1 MSLNSMTG
9 FGRLEKTAANLN
21 LVMEMR
27 TLNHRYLDISVSLS
41 RQIPQTWENEIRGA
55 VEEKI
60 RRGRVDLTV
69 NLEVRG
75 SGSRR
80 PRVDTA
86 LAGDYY
92 RFLKELSEAH
102 GLPFELALRD
112 LVSLPGVVE
121 VEDIPPDLDALRGM
135 FDDALAE
142 VIDQVAG
149 MRLREGRALGRIL
162 GDLLEDF
169 GAKLGKI
176 EESVGEVE
184 SRRFEAIARRVRQLL
199 DDEGISADDLDLRN
213 EVALAVQRASI
224 REETARL
231 RSHVEQFG
239 DVLAG
244 AGASGRKLEF
254 LAGEMVRETNTVAA
268 KVSDAE
274 LNQVAINMKN
284 LLEDIRE
291 QVRNIE

>member
-1 MSLNSMTG
+1 MPLNSMTG
-9 FGRLEKTAANLN
+9 FGRRENTSAHLT

-27 TLNHRYLDISVSLS
+27 TLNHRYLDISINLP
-41 RQIPQTWENEIRGA
+41 REIPQTWENEIRGA

-60 RRGRVDLTV
+60 RRGRVDLVV
-69 NLEVRG
+69 NLDARG

-102 GLPFELALRD
+102 DLPFELALRD

-121 VEDIPPDLDALRGM
+121 VEDIAFDLDALRGM
-135 FDDALAE
+135 FDDGLAE
-142 VIDQVAG
+142 VIDQVVG
-149 MRLREGRALGRIL
+149 MRLREGRALGGIL

-169 GAKLGKI
+169 GAHLAQI
-176 EESVGEVE
+176 EASVGEVE
-184 SRRFEAIARRVRQLL
+184 RRRFEAVVRRVRQLVN
-199 DDEGISADDLDLRN
+199 DEGISRDDLDLRN
-213 EVALAVQRASI
+213 EVALAVQRTSI
-224 REETARL
+224 SEETARL
-231 RSHVEQFG
+231 RSHVEQFSEG
-239 DVLAG
+239 LAG
-244 AGASGRKLEF
+244 DGALGRKLEF